1 MAGLNKEIWISQ
13 IRENFIP
20 NNDFLNDGFNANEW
34 VTNDFINIPVSG
46 TRPSAI
52 FNPTLPLTITT
63 RTDTNNAVAMHD
75 IATQPTRVTRPE
87 DIELS
92 YSKMESVIFGH
103 RQSLVEMIGNRTLFE
118 IAPPANSAQL
128 PVIAATGAATA
139 GNPRPITRADILQ
152 MARLFDQLDYPQN
165 GRTIVMT
172 PFQFYEFLNANP
184 EIQKTYSFM
193 EGSKTGV
200 YFEIYGFKVRMRS
213 ITPNYTQTLTIQP
226 FMTNNAAS
234 RQAAIC
240 YCDKEWFYGFTEPEL
255 LESTQPEWLGTVF
268 NFYQRAGAGR
278 FAPRC
283 IGAIVSVNA

>member
-1 MAGLNKEIWISQ
+1 MAGLSKEIWISQ
-13 IRENFIP
+13 IMENFIP

-34 VTNDFINIPVSG
+34 VSNDFINIPVSG

-63 RTDTNNAVAMHD
+63 RTDTNNSVAMHD

-92 YSKMESVIFGH
+92 YSKMESVISGH
-103 RQSLVEMIGNRTLFE
+103 RQSLVEMIGNRAIFE

-128 PVIAATGAATA
+128 PVIAATGTAAA
-139 GNPRPITRADILQ
+139 GNPRPITRTDILQ
-152 MARLFDQLDYPQN
+152 MASLFDQLDYPR

-172 PFQFYEFLNANP
+172 PFQFYEFLNENP
-184 EIQKTYSFM
+184 EIQKTYSFF
-193 EGSKTGV
+193 EGNKTGV

-213 ITPNYTQTLTIQP
+213 VTANYTQTLTIQA

-240 YCDKEWFYGFTEPEL
+240 YCDNEWFYGFSNAEL
-255 LESTQPEWLGTVF
+255 LQSTQPEWLGTVF

-278 FAPRC
+278 FAQRC
-283 IGAIVSVNA
+283 VGAIVSVNA